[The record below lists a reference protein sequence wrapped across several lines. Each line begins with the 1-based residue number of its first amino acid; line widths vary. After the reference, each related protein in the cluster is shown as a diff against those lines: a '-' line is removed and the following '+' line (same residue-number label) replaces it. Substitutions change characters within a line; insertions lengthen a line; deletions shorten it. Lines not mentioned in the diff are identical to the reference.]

1 MSKRGSGSGSTR
13 VDGSKDG
20 AIAGGA
26 KRTIE
31 ARYIEGRGWQ
41 RGRYDTEVLEA
52 TTDGKGNL
60 TFEYAQPDTKEKTA
74 KTNKTNYLTYN
85 VQAGA
90 VHGKS
95 FGINWDKG
103 SLSAARLTVCE
114 QKRKNTAFLGTAL
127 QNRGSV
133 RNSYEILM
141 GYDQVQAISIRKEA
155 LP

>member
-1 MSKRGSGSGSTR
+1 MSKRGSGSASTR
-13 VDGSKDG
+13 MGGSKDG
-20 AIAGGA
+20 TIIGGA
-26 KRTIE
+26 KKQVE

-90 VHGKS
+90 VDGKS
-95 FGINWDKG
+95 FGINWDKVQSISG
-103 SLSAARLTVCE
+103 QTYNMRAEAKAHGLTWDGATKSW
-114 QKRKNTAFLGTAL
+114 KRK
-127 QNRGSV
+127 
-133 RNSYEILM
+133 
-141 GYDQVQAISIRKEA
+141 K
-155 LP
+155 

>member
-13 VDGSKDG
+13 MGGSKDG

-60 TFEYAQPDTKEKTA
+60 TFGYAQPDTKEKTA

-90 VHGKS
+90 VDGKS
-95 FGINWDKG
+95 FGINWDKVQSISG
-103 SLSAARLTVCE
+103 QTYSMRAEAKAHGLTWDGATKSW
-114 QKRKNTAFLGTAL
+114 KRK
-127 QNRGSV
+127 
-133 RNSYEILM
+133 
-141 GYDQVQAISIRKEA
+141 K
-155 LP
+155 

>member
-1 MSKRGSGSGSTR
+1 MSKRGSGSASTR
-13 VDGSKDG
+13 MGGSKDG
-20 AIAGGA
+20 TILGGA
-26 KRTIE
+26 KKQVE

-90 VHGKS
+90 VDGKS
-95 FGINWDKG
+95 FGINWDKVQSISG
-103 SLSAARLTVCE
+103 QTYNMRPEAKAHGLTWDGATKSW
-114 QKRKNTAFLGTAL
+114 KRK
-127 QNRGSV
+127 
-133 RNSYEILM
+133 
-141 GYDQVQAISIRKEA
+141 K
-155 LP
+155 

>member
-1 MSKRGSGSGSTR
+1 MSKRGSGSASTR
-13 VDGSKDG
+13 MGGSKDG
-20 AIAGGA
+20 TILGGA
-26 KRTIE
+26 KKQVE

-90 VHGKS
+90 VDGKS
-95 FGINWDKG
+95 FGINWDKVQSISG
-103 SLSAARLTVCE
+103 QTYNMRAEAKAHGLTWDGATKSW
-114 QKRKNTAFLGTAL
+114 KRK
-127 QNRGSV
+127 
-133 RNSYEILM
+133 
-141 GYDQVQAISIRKEA
+141 K
-155 LP
+155 

>member
-1 MSKRGSGSGSTR
+1 MSKRGSGSASTR
-13 VDGSKDG
+13 MGGSKDG
-20 AIAGGA
+20 AILGGA
-26 KRTIE
+26 KKQIE

-90 VHGKS
+90 VDGQS
-95 FGINWDKG
+95 FGINWDKVQSISG
-103 SLSAARLTVCE
+103 QTYNMRAEAKAHGLTWDGATKSW
-114 QKRKNTAFLGTAL
+114 KRK
-127 QNRGSV
+127 
-133 RNSYEILM
+133 
-141 GYDQVQAISIRKEA
+141 K
-155 LP
+155 

>member
-1 MSKRGSGSGSTR
+1 MSKRGSGSASTR
-13 VDGSKDG
+13 MGGSKDG
-20 AIAGGA
+20 TILGGA

-90 VHGKS
+90 VDGKS
-95 FGINWDKG
+95 FGINWDKVQSISG
-103 SLSAARLTVCE
+103 QTYNMRAEAKAHGLTWDGATKSW
-114 QKRKNTAFLGTAL
+114 KRK
-127 QNRGSV
+127 
-133 RNSYEILM
+133 
-141 GYDQVQAISIRKEA
+141 K
-155 LP
+155 

>member
-1 MSKRGSGSGSTR
+1 MSKRGSGSASTR
-13 VDGSKDG
+13 MGGSKDG
-20 AIAGGA
+20 TILGGA

-41 RGRYDTEVLEA
+41 RGRYDTEVLET

-90 VHGKS
+90 VDGKS
-95 FGINWDKG
+95 FGINWDKVQSISG
-103 SLSAARLTVCE
+103 QTYNMRAEAKAHGLTWDGATKSW
-114 QKRKNTAFLGTAL
+114 KRK
-127 QNRGSV
+127 
-133 RNSYEILM
+133 
-141 GYDQVQAISIRKEA
+141 K
-155 LP
+155 